1 MSRQKREAYFALK
14 VLRKSEIVKLKQVQ
28 HIESERAILNDIEH
42 PFVVNMHCTF
52 QDSLN
57 CYMLMEYVVGGEIFS
72 HLRRAGRFSVDV
84 TRFYIAALLL
94 ALRHLHSHGI
104 VYRDLKP
111 ENLLLDET
119 GYIKMTDFGFA
130 KKLFDERTWTLC
142 GTPEYL
148 APEVIQNK
156 GHGRAADY
164 WALGVLMFEMICGHP
179 PFFGSDSFATY
190 EAILAGNLR
199 YPAHVDASSKQLMS
213 SLLEPD
219 VSKRLGNLRDGAHDV
234 MNHPWFFGVDWAALE
249 AKKIT
254 APIVPGN
261 LPPGDTSMF
270 QKYSNVDLNTMP
282 GLSLSEADPRAA
294 TSAAHRSV
302 GPQVGKYDH
311 LFLDF

>member
-1 MSRQKREAYFALK
+1 MRTDGRPALSRHR
-14 VLRKSEIVKLKQVQ
+14 
-28 HIESERAILNDIEH
+28 
-42 PFVVNMHCTF
+42 TF

-57 CYMLMEYVVGGEIFS
+57 CYMLMEYVIGGEIFS

-84 TRFYIAALLL
+84 TRFYTATLLL
-94 ALRHLHSHGI
+94 AIRHLHSRNI

-130 KKLFDERTWTLC
+130 KHLCDERTWTLC

-148 APEVIQNK
+148 APEIIESK

-179 PFFGSDSFATY
+179 PYFGSDAFATY
-190 EAILAGNLR
+190 EKILAGDLR
-199 YPAHVDASSKQLMS
+199 FPAHVDADTKHLIT

-219 VSKRLGNLRDGAHDV
+219 VSKRMGNLAGGAEDM
-234 MNHPWFFGVDWAALE
+234 MNHRWFLGVDWSALE
-249 AKKIT
+249 AKRIA

-270 QKYSNVDLNTMP
+270 QKYSTVDLKTMP
-282 GLSLSEADPRAA
+282 GLASGHSHAA
-294 TSAAHRSV
+294 SAYN
-302 GPQVGKYDH
+302 PQKERGSYDH
-311 LFLDF
+311 LFGEF